1 MLNTTTHVPVITLSQ
16 YLAVNSH
23 QMAVAVNRPS
33 VLLLISNVWN
43 ENASLLR
50 PRADG
55 ADSVSETY
63 SYPVNRVNS
72 RTAHD
77 VQVVFFSFFYRA
89 THVHSA
95 VYAMTWCLS
104 VTSRCSV
111 EMAER
116 TELLPS
122 AYTALSAL
130 SYKGIRSISKIRLLT
145 SATPTLSQ
153 TLNLADFDTARWP
166 SQLYKALL
174 TCFARH
180 KFITLSAHLV
190 SNVFAV
196 TESVTWFGGGVA

>member
-33 VLLLISNVWN
+33 VLLPISNVWN

-104 VTSRCSV
+104 VTSRCFV

-130 SYKGIRSISKIRLLT
+130 SYKGIRSISKNKATYFCNPNFVSNSELSRFRHGTLTVTTLQSVVNLL
-145 SATPTLSQ
+145 
-153 TLNLADFDTARWP
+153 RP
-166 SQLYKALL
+166 SQVY
-174 TCFARH
+174 H
-180 KFITLSAHLV
+180 
-190 SNVFAV
+190 
-196 TESVTWFGGGVA
+196 TERPPCL